1 MNYNEVISQINSEC
15 QRRGMTVYALARM
28 ANVPVSTLYG
38 VLHQNNKAQIDTLC
52 EILKALDLQLDVVT
66 IDQKEL
72 SNEEEKLI
80 RNIQALSPEKQEV
93 LKALAEWLL

>member
-15 QRRGMTVYALARM
+15 QRRGMTVYALARL

-52 EILKALDLQLDVVT
+52 EILKALDLQLDIIP
-66 IDQKEL
+66 IDQKEFN
-72 SNEEEKLI
+72 SEGEKLV
-80 RNIQALSPEKQEV
+80 RSIQALSPQKQDV
-93 LKALAEWLL
+93 LKKLVEWL